1 MDKLKQ
7 LRERIA
13 AKASKIDKAEA
24 LLIALEVA
32 DCASAITAGMADGKI
47 DPAEAAAIGREVADL
62 RAVLAEALAD

>member
-13 AKASKIDKAEA
+13 GKASKIDKAEA
-24 LLIALEVA
+24 LLIALEFA
-32 DCASAITAGMADGKI
+32 DCASAIAAGMADGNI
-47 DPAEAAAIGREVADL
+47 NPAEAAEIGREVADL